1 MSEAPEKIWKVDG
14 YWEFYST
21 NEDENE
27 IPYIRDDIV
36 DELLKAL
43 IAIGAGQGD
52 PKEVAIQAI
61 DNYMEEE

>member
-43 IAIGAGQGD
+43 IAIGAAQGD
-52 PKEVAIQAI
+52 PKVVAIQALE
-61 DNYMEEE
+61 NYMEEK